1 MKSRLTIFLR
11 ELDKAA
17 DKYCEKVANTIGD
30 LAQENFDRAS
40 HFVSGRDPE
49 TMVYVVK
56 AEDKW
61 CVKAVGE
68 QVAFIEFG
76 TGVFN
81 EKYPIP
87 ADRIPAYTIN
97 IQPNVMRGKL
107 GKGNGRKRAWGFYG
121 RASDVATAIGNSSG
135 KMDFVVSADEP
146 TDEKRHY
153 YGDKRFITSGA
164 AKDDVIITY
173 GLNPQRCLFNAIRD
187 ARRELLK

>member
-40 HFVSGRDPE
+40 HFVSGGDGE

-61 CVKAVGE
+61 CIKAIGE

-76 TGVFN
+76 TGIYN
-81 EKYPIP
+81 KKYPIP
-87 ADRIPAYTIN
+87 ADRIPAYTVN
-97 IQPNVMRGKL
+97 IQPNVMRGKW
-107 GKGNGRKRAWGFYG
+107 GKGNGKRLFWFFNG
-121 RASDVATAIGNSSG
+121 RASELATAADNTSG
-135 KMDFVVSADEP
+135 KKDAVKRDDDP